1 MTEFQ
6 HAARQQTSLL
16 SPLESRA
23 LRWLATH
30 MPLWINS
37 DHLTAV
43 GFLSMVAA
51 GFAYWYSATDRVTG
65 LALVGVFL
73 VLNWFGDSLDGTV
86 ARHRNL
92 QRPRYGFYVD
102 HILDSIGSVFLLG
115 GLGLSGLMSP
125 AVAVALLVTY
135 LLLSAEAFL
144 TTYTIGRFQINAGAF
159 SPTELRV
166 LLIIGNACI
175 FWRPEVNLF
184 GAQYRLF
191 DVGGV
196 CGAIAMAVILLYFTV
211 KHTVQLYREETKW

>member
-16 SPLESRA
+16 SPLERRA
-23 LRWLATH
+23 LAWLAAN
-30 MPLWINS
+30 MPPWINS
-37 DHLTAV
+37 DHLTAI

-51 GFAYWYSATDRVTG
+51 GFAYWYSAYDRTTG
-65 LALVGVFL
+65 LLLVVVFL
-73 VLNWFGDSLDGTV
+73 ILNWFGDSLDGTV
-86 ARHRNL
+86 ARYRKL
-92 QRPRYGFYVD
+92 QRPRYGFYLD
-102 HILDSIGSVFLLG
+102 HILDCIGSVFLIG

-125 AVAVALLVTY
+125 PIAAALLIAY
-135 LLLSAEAFL
+135 LLLSIEAFL
-144 TTYTIGRFQINAGAF
+144 TTYTIGKFQINAGAF

-175 FWRPEVNLF
+175 FWRPMVDIF
-184 GAQYRLF
+184 GQQYKLY

-196 CGAIAMAVILLYFTV
+196 CGAIGMVALLLYFTV